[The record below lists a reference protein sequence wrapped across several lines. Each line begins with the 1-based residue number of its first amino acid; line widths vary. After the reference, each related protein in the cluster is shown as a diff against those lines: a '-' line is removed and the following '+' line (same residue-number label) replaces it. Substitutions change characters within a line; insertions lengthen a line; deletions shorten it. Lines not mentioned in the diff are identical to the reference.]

1 MRRPPS
7 REPIEPATSSC
18 GSCSAADDL
27 CPMTPRRVQ
36 LSRKPGWRKPPGAV
50 VVSRPTRWGNPY
62 PVATFGRDQAVA
74 LFRRHLAEH
83 PELVEAARQELAGK
97 DLACWCKPGELCHA
111 DIGLEVAN
119 DKTDRRPG
127 SS

>member
-1 MRRPPS
+1 M
-7 REPIEPATSSC
+7 
-18 GSCSAADDL
+18 
-27 CPMTPRRVQ
+27 
-36 LSRKPGWRKPPGAV
+36 

-62 PVATFGRDQAVA
+62 LVATFGRDQAVA

-83 PELVEAARQELAGK
+83 PELVEAARRELAGK

-111 DIGLEVAN
+111 DIWLEVAN